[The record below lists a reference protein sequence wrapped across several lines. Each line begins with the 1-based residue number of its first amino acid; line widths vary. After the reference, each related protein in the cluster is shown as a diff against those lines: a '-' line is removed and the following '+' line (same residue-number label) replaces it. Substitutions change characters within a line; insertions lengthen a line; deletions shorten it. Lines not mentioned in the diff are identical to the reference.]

1 MSIWELHEDAIK
13 PLGKTGFAAEGVREQ
28 AHLQKVL
35 AKDISAIAPDLLV
48 IAEEYSDWEDSR
60 RRIDILALDQNA
72 NLVVIELKRTEDG
85 GHMDLQAI
93 RYAAMV
99 STMTFAKA
107 VEAFERYLRKQGSDD
122 DAEAKILEF
131 LEWDEADEED
141 FANDVSIVLA
151 SAEFSIEI
159 TTAVLWLTN
168 KYDID
173 IRCVRL
179 KPYKLDGRL
188 LLEIEQIVPLKEAA
202 EYQVN
207 LREKAAERRTARQ
220 ASTSRALY
228 DLTVAGRSYT
238 ALPKNRLMLNM
249 VREVVGTGVDPAAI
263 ADLLPSA
270 SRPSR
275 LWASVEGDCSAEE
288 FLEKLTGERTK
299 HGKRIDAKRFFTKDA
314 ELIGFGGRTY
324 AFSTQWG
331 KTTLEAA
338 AMVAAAHEDLAIEIQ
353 AAQPGTQEEA

>member
-13 PLGKTGFAAEGVREQ
+13 PLGKTGFAAEGVLEQ

-35 AKDISAIAPDLLV
+35 AKDISAIAPNLLV
-48 IAEEYSDWEDSR
+48 IAEEYSAWQDSR

-131 LEWDEADEED
+131 LDWDEADEED

-151 SAEFSIEI
+151 SAEFSIEL
-159 TTAVLWLTN
+159 TTAILWLTN

-188 LLEIEQIVPLKEAA
+188 LLEIEQIVPLKETA
-202 EYQVN
+202 EYQVK
-207 LREKAAERRTARQ
+207 LREKSAEQRTARQ
-220 ASTSRALY
+220 TSRALY
-228 DLTVAGRSYT
+228 DLTVAGRPYPPLT
-238 ALPKNRLMLNM
+238 KTRLMLNI
-249 VREVVGTGVDPAAI
+249 VREVVATGVDPAAI
-263 ADLLPSA
+263 AGLLPSA
-270 SRPSR
+270 SR
-275 LWASVEGDCSAEE
+275 LWVSVDGDCSAEE

-299 HGKRIDAKRFFTKDA
+299 HGKRIDAKRYFTKDA

-338 AMVAAAHEDLAIEIQ
+338 ATVAVAHEDLAIEIQ

>member
-13 PLGKTGFAAEGVREQ
+13 PLGKTRFAAEGVMEQ

-107 VEAFERYLRKQGSDD
+107 IEAFERYLRKQGSDD
-122 DAEAKILEF
+122 DAEAKILDF
-131 LEWDEADEED
+131 LDWDEADEED

-159 TTAVLWLTN
+159 TTAILWLTN

-188 LLEIEQIVPLKEAA
+188 LLEIEQIVPVKEAA
-202 EYQVN
+202 EYQVK
-207 LREKAAERRTARQ
+207 LREKAVEQRTARQ
-220 ASTSRALY
+220 TSTSRALY

-238 ALPKNRLMLNM
+238 ALTKNRLMLNI
-249 VREVVGTGVDPAAI
+249 VREVVETGVDPAAI
-263 ADLLPSA
+263 ASLLPSA
-270 SRPSR
+270 SR
-275 LWASVEGDCSAEE
+275 LWVSVDGDCSAEE

-299 HGKRIDAKRFFTKDA
+299 QGKRIDAKRYFTKDA

-338 AMVAAAHEDLAIEIQ
+338 ATVAAAHEDLAIEIQ